1 MLHKVKQRQLS
12 GYDSSTSARAEE
24 DDEVDET
31 FVALQTLL
39 RELDKSRG
47 PSDMP
52 RPVPVHREPSP
63 EEDDDD
69 EPKERPSSQ
78 EELLELRRRERER
91 FRHMLF
97 SKTRRRCP
105 AYYVCDE
112 EDEDEEPAMSV
123 ESTISNRLISGSFS
137 RLNVHVISRDRWAK
151 EDVERLP
158 IVLLPKNGTLSSPAD
173 NPKITVR
180 HTKEYAYLEEQLLS
194 RMREMPD
201 EVLEQTRLLTPPQST
216 WSMQMRDFDAIKC

>member
-12 GYDSSTSARAEE
+12 GYDSSASARAEE

-39 RELDKSRG
+39 RQLDKSRAR
-47 PSDMP
+47 PENMP

-63 EEDDDD
+63 EEEAD
-69 EPKERPSSQ
+69 EPNERPSTQ

-112 EDEDEEPAMSV
+112 EDDDEEPALSV

-158 IVLLPKNGTLSSPAD
+158 IVLLPKNGTLTSPAD

-180 HTKEYAYLEEQLLS
+180 YTKEYAYLEEQLLNK
-194 RMREMPD
+194 MREMP
-201 EVLEQTRLLTPPQST
+201 EEQLEHSRLLTPPQST
-216 WSMQMRDFDAIKC
+216 WSMQMRAFDAVKC